1 PAQRDRGLRDRGPA
15 GRRQAILALARA
27 RRPHRRWPDLRGLD
41 RRLRRHQ
48 PPAGACVLRRGGRRH
63 PLRARR
69 GLERDAPLRPSRAG
83 PDNAER
89 RFPGRR
95 DHRSDRDSRRSLIGS
110 PHPSSHD
117 LSGFPRLVRISSA
130 MKLLTAILILALALP
145 GTALAKK
152 HPSQGQFSIPLDN
165 SGVAQYL
172 EVIPTAG
179 GGRPSGGLHSQ
190 RTPSPTQSTTQ
201 SAGTVTPSAPITPS
215 AVAPSTQRVLATHG
229 ARGRQAAR
237 VANETAPSGI

>member
-1 PAQRDRGLRDRGPA
+1 
-15 GRRQAILALARA
+15 
-27 RRPHRRWPDLRGLD
+27 
-41 RRLRRHQ
+41 
-48 PPAGACVLRRGGRRH
+48 
-63 PLRARR
+63 
-69 GLERDAPLRPSRAG
+69 
-83 PDNAER
+83 
-89 RFPGRR
+89 
-95 DHRSDRDSRRSLIGS
+95 
-110 PHPSSHD
+110 
-117 LSGFPRLVRISSA
+117 

-237 VANETAPSGI
+237 VANETAPSGIRPLPAGSAPVSPPSQAPVSAAGLPVGPGLPIVLIAVAVGALALTAARRRRVS